1 MAADAARGPGR
12 APRFAARVAALMA
25 LGLAAAEPLAA
36 QRPPASTPRWSWY
49 LSGSIGLVGREIATW
64 KPTHTTLAAAGWDDH
79 FQTSCVG
86 LCANAADNVEGRP
99 AAFSAALRRH
109 LDGPWQLRL
118 MGATASPGYYPG
130 LYQTTPLIVEP
141 KTTTISGQL
150 LLVVK
155 SFWFAAG
162 PSWYDGRVDVA
173 AGSSSATARKSGAG
187 LVLSGAANFPRVTNW
202 YIEAL
207 IERRFAG
214 TATTPS
220 FTVTG
225 APDVPS
231 LEVPLSATVLS
242 VGVGWRL

>member
-1 MAADAARGPGR
+1 MRRPMAADFLRPGR
-12 APRFAARVAALMA
+12 AAALLVPGMVA
-25 LGLAAAEPLAA
+25 VAPLAA
-36 QRPPASTPRWSWY
+36 QRPPPSTPRWTWY
-49 LSGSIGLVGREIATW
+49 LSGSVGLVSREIATW
-64 KPTHTTLAAAGWDDH
+64 KPTHTALAATGWDGH
-79 FQTSCVG
+79 FQTSCIG

-99 AAFSAALRRH
+99 AAVSAALRRH
-109 LDGPWQLRL
+109 LDGSWQLRL

-130 LYQTTPLIVEP
+130 GYQTIPLTVEP
-141 KTTTISGQL
+141 KTTTVSGQL

-162 PSWYDGRVDVA
+162 PSWYEGRVDVV

-187 LVLSGAANFPRVTNW
+187 LVLSGAANFPRTTNW
-202 YIEAL
+202 FIEAL

-214 TATTPS
+214 TATTPLI
-220 FTVTG
+220 TVSG